1 MSKKVSDRQENVDK
15 PNGKGGKA
23 NERADFESFAQ
34 GRPSYIERG
43 WARAQEWAVTERPDR
58 QPAPMLT
65 PEAKAVMHPFALTP
79 EAQALLEAMNHADR
93 D

>member
-34 GRPSYIERG
+34 GRSSFIESG
-43 WARAQEWAVTERPDR
+43 WARKQAWAAAKRPDTH
-58 QPAPMLT
+58 PAPMLT
-65 PEAKAVMHPFALTP
+65 PEAR
-79 EAQALLEAMNHADR
+79 ALLEAMNHADR